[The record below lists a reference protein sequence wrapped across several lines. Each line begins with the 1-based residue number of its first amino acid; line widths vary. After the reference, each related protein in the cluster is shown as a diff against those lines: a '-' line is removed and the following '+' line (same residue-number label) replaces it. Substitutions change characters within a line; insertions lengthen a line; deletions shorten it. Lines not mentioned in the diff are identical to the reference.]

1 MWRAVAVRTGTDVRH
16 VEVEPHEDQTADEVA
31 DRRLSLVLHQVVAVG
46 EVTAEH
52 QAGREQ
58 ELLSP
63 RSARILCKRRTRF
76 GIRIPITSPNT
87 DVEITAAT
95 TPVETIQWHR
105 TPG

>member
-1 MWRAVAVRTGTDVRH
+1 MRH

-58 ELLSP
+58 ELLHHGVLESYV
-63 RSARILCKRRTRF
+63 KKTRF